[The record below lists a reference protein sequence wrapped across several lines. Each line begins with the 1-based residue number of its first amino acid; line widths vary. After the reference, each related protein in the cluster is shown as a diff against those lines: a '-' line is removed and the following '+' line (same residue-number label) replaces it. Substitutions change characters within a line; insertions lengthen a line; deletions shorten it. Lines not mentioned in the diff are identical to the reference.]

1 MGSDGQL
8 VEMEG
13 RGRTLRRRHQQCPA
27 SAAAPPQGAAGAT
40 TPYLALLPLS
50 WRYYPLQL
58 AALGR
63 SALPAERRARQATA
77 PGTASGAI
85 KLATVRYLQSRPL
98 HCLDHL
104 GIPRLISVCFYAPPR
119 RDAYLER
126 RKARIDKEMHV
137 KERGG
142 DVHFSAQ

>member
-1 MGSDGQL
+1 M
-8 VEMEG
+8 
-13 RGRTLRRRHQQCPA
+13 RP
-27 SAAAPPQGAAGAT
+27 
-40 TPYLALLPLS
+40 
-50 WRYYPLQL
+50 
-58 AALGR
+58 
-63 SALPAERRARQATA
+63 
-77 PGTASGAI
+77 PGTASGTI
-85 KLATVRYLQSRPL
+85 KLATVPYLRSRPL

-104 GIPRLISVCFYAPPR
+104 GIPRLISCASMWPPR